1 MEQVENLF
9 NNSLDYTTKRF
20 YSSTQ
25 KRRAKPAKER
35 NMKYQIKLINTKT
48 NKAVLTSWVFTSKK
62 KANEWAE
69 KWKAQGEPF
78 DCEIVKIK

>member
-1 MEQVENLF
+1 
-9 NNSLDYTTKRF
+9 
-20 YSSTQ
+20 
-25 KRRAKPAKER
+25 
-35 NMKYQIKLINTKT
+35 MKYQIKLINTKT